1 MEKQLGMVPD
11 MLLPT
16 YMAKSLEAMKA
27 PRAVKCITFECSEAS
42 PGKTLYVSVPKLN
55 ENEVLVPDMLA
66 LRFDLDLSVGHANN
80 YVVKN
85 VTWALVD
92 KMVVKFSESTLQ
104 DTVGYDIYKTFEDL
118 FLSVEEHDNMLLE
131 GIQSVDLSKIC
142 SNAGDKPTSSVDD
155 EKQLND
161 IFGNKYRI
169 KLDHEI
175 LTDHSVFYPQAL
187 YNNLGFEVMLAPAS
201 QVVVNDVDKS
211 KLKYKLTNILLEYE
225 MIRSN

>member
-1 MEKQLGMVPD
+1 
-11 MLLPT
+11 
-16 YMAKSLEAMKA
+16 
-27 PRAVKCITFECSEAS
+27 
-42 PGKTLYVSVPKLN
+42 
-55 ENEVLVPDMLA
+55 
-66 LRFDLDLSVGHANN
+66 
-80 YVVKN
+80 
-85 VTWALVD
+85 
-92 KMVVKFSESTLQ
+92 MVVKFSESTLQ

-155 EKQLND
+155 EKKLND

-175 LTDHSVFYPQAL
+175 LTDHNMFYPHAL
-187 YNNLGFEVMLAPAS
+187 YNNLVFEVMLVPAS

-211 KLKYKLTNILLEYE
+211 KLKYKLTNIQLEYE

>member
-1 MEKQLGMVPD
+1 
-11 MLLPT
+11 
-16 YMAKSLEAMKA
+16 
-27 PRAVKCITFECSEAS
+27 
-42 PGKTLYVSVPKLN
+42 
-55 ENEVLVPDMLA
+55 
-66 LRFDLDLSVGHANN
+66 
-80 YVVKN
+80 
-85 VTWALVD
+85 
-92 KMVVKFSESTLQ
+92 MVVKFSESTLQ

-211 KLKYKLTNILLEYE
+211 KLKYKLTNILLEYDDTQ
-225 MIRSN
+225 